1 MKQPL
6 FTPEELK
13 ELGFQELQGDELDN
27 KDYYRW
33 WKFHKNDSDL
43 YVTYLYSSKNEFQL
57 GYFEF
62 NGSLLN
68 GRPVTKSDVK
78 LLLEIM

>member
-1 MKQPL
+1 MKKEI
-6 FTPEELK
+6 FTIEELSL
-13 ELGFQELQGDELDN
+13 LGFVELQGDELDN

-43 YVTYLYSSKNEFQL
+43 YLTYQYNSKNEFQL
-57 GYFEF
+57 GYWEF
-62 NGSLLN
+62 NGALLN
-68 GRPVTKSDVK
+68 GRPVTKSDVE

>member
-1 MKQPL
+1 MKKEILNPS
-6 FTPEELK
+6 ELIA
-13 ELGFQELQGDELDN
+13 LGFVELQGDELDN

-43 YVTYLYSSKNEFQL
+43 YLTYQYSSNNEFQL

-68 GRPVTKSDVK
+68 GRQLTKDDVK
-78 LLLEIM
+78 LIIEIM

>member
-1 MKQPL
+1 MKKEI

-13 ELGFQELQGDELDN
+13 QIGFNELIGDELDN

-33 WKFHKNDSDL
+33 WELTKNDSSL
-43 YVTYLYSSKNEFQL
+43 YLTYQYNSKNEFQL

-68 GRPVTKSDVK
+68 GRQLTKDDVK
-78 LLLEIM
+78 ILTEIM